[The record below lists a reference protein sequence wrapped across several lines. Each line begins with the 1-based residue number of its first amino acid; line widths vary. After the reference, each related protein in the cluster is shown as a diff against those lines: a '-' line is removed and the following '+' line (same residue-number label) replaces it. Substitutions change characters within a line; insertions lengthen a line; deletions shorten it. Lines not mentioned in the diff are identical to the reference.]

1 MRNSNDGIGIDPA
14 MKILPIAAACLMLA
28 SCQTAPAPPRTMSQ
42 SCLAT
47 DSRDWQAW
55 VNAMPGPNA
64 RPRLIVTGKYTAPSG
79 GYTYRWGDLRVM
91 ESYPVQVSV
100 QLIPIPPSGYAS
112 DALVEHEV
120 RGEWLASPP
129 IGSLTVTC
137 GDMVLGRV
145 SPVET
150 AQ

>member
-1 MRNSNDGIGIDPA
+1 MRTSPG
-14 MKILPIAAACLMLA
+14 IAAGLVLA
-28 SCQTAPAPPRTMSQ
+28 SCQTAPTPPPTMSQ

-47 DSRDWQAW
+47 GSRDWQAW
-55 VNAMPGPNA
+55 VNAMPGPKA
-64 RPRLIVTGKYTAPSG
+64 QPKLIVTGKYTAPSG
-79 GYTYRWGDLRVM
+79 GYTYRWGGLRVM
-91 ESYPVQVSV
+91 ESYPVQVTV

-112 DALVEHEV
+112 DALVEHDV

>member
-1 MRNSNDGIGIDPA
+1 
-14 MKILPIAAACLMLA
+14 MKILPIAAASLLLA
-28 SCQTAPAPPRTMSQ
+28 GCQTTSPAPPTMSQ

-55 VNAMPGPNA
+55 VNAMPGPDA
-64 RPRLIVTGKYTAPSG
+64 RPKLIVTGKYTAPSG
-79 GYTYRWGDLRVM
+79 GYTYRWGGLRVM

-150 AQ
+150 AH

>member
-1 MRNSNDGIGIDPA
+1 
-14 MKILPIAAACLMLA
+14 
-28 SCQTAPAPPRTMSQ
+28 MSQ
-42 SCLAT
+42 SCLVT
-47 DSRDWQAW
+47 QSRDWQAW

-64 RPRLIVTGKYTAPSG
+64 QPKLIVTGKYTSPSG
-79 GYTYRWGDLRVM
+79 GYTYRWGSLRVM
-91 ESYPVQVSV
+91 ESYPVQMSL

-120 RGEWLASPP
+120 RGEWPAAPP
-129 IGSLTVTC
+129 IGSVTITC
-137 GDMVLGRV
+137 GDTVLGRV